1 SLAEQLRH
9 VERWWDRDQ
18 RDDAARDAIL
28 WGTSMPSAIETAA
41 SARRGDDDF
50 ATRLA
55 DAAADLGNIDGLLSL
70 YLPHSK
76 ENNDA

>member
-18 RDDAARDAIL
+18 RDDAARDATL
-28 WGTSMPSAIETAA
+28 WGASTPSMIETAV

-50 ATRLA
+50 AQRLTEA
-55 DAAADLGNIDGLLSL
+55 VADLGNIDGLLRF
-70 YLPHSK
+70 YLPQPGAD
-76 ENNDA
+76 EA